1 MVRSSITSTE
11 RSAGGKPMARQSLS
25 VRAGCVLVVMLVG
38 ALAGCQ
44 TWHERGLY
52 PSQDGISRAS
62 QGEVVYEMVKT
73 DKGELVR
80 KTVDVRTELLQLVRT
95 APETERRA
103 MAARDLLAF
112 KKDAKVVDALITAL
126 HNDRHS
132 QVRKRAA
139 ESLAEMDDPRVVGVL
154 RVAMK
159 RDHSSRVRYRA
170 VRALGMLRASE
181 AVGDLRDAAFS
192 DGSRRVRHAAM
203 MALANVDANWVP
215 PVNAGPARGLDDAR
229 RGPRMWLPFP
239 APWGWYTFAHP

>member
-1 MVRSSITSTE
+1 
-11 RSAGGKPMARQSLS
+11 MARQRLS
-25 VRAGCVLVVMLVG
+25 VRAGSVLAVILVG

-44 TWHERGLY
+44 TWQERGLY

-80 KTVDVRTELLQLVRT
+80 KKVDVRTELLQLVRT

-103 MAARDLLAF
+103 MAARDLCAF
-112 KKDAKVVDALITAL
+112 KKDPKVVDGLIAAL
-126 HNDRHS
+126 HTDTHS

-139 ESLAEMDDPRVVGVL
+139 ESLVEMDDPRVVGVL

-159 RDHSSRVRYRA
+159 RDHDSGVRYRA
-170 VRALGMLRASE
+170 ARSLGMLRASE
-181 AVGDLRDAAFS
+181 AAGDLRDVAFS
-192 DGSRRVRHAAM
+192 DSSRRVRHAAI
-203 MALANVDANWVP
+203 MALTNVDANWVP
-215 PVNAGPARGLDDAR
+215 PVNAGPARGQDDAR

-239 APWGWYTFAHP
+239 APWGWYSFAHP